1 MSKVVQLYN
10 LLETINKTP
19 MFKKIFKKEEVQYT
33 PKITQ
38 NEDWTKDIRRSKKI
52 GQEVEQLT
60 FFNDNKGIND
70 INGTKQGLSKD
81 HLKILKNCKDENSAI
96 ELMTI
101 LARSNKS
108 KFKIAIIN
116 PLVNIGYLELTIPES
131 PRSPIQKY
139 RLTNKF
145 VRRRNK

>member
-1 MSKVVQLYN
+1 
-10 LLETINKTP
+10 
-19 MFKKIFKKEEVQYT
+19 MFKKIFKKEEAQYT
-33 PKITQ
+33 PEISQ

-52 GQEVEQLT
+52 GREVEQLN
-60 FFNDNKGIND
+60 FFTDNNSINE

-81 HLKILKNCKDENSAI
+81 HLKILKNCKGESSAN

-101 LARSNKS
+101 LKRSNKS

-116 PLVNIGYLELTIPES
+116 PLVKNGYLELTIPES